1 MTAAEMLADD
11 APPEPGWPA
20 ANQLFLTQSL
30 AALKST
36 MRRDMVRI
44 APPNARAPAFA
55 QRPPALLRIADAFG
69 LSAFERNMLL
79 LCAGVELD
87 PEIARLCAG
96 AASDGGQPFASFSL
110 AFATLPEA
118 HWSALAPGAP
128 LRCWRLIEI
137 AQGQPLT
144 QAQLRIDETV
154 LHSLIGITELDRRL
168 LAMMLPLMVVPLDAL
183 APAHAELAQRIADTW
198 ETARADAVMPLL
210 QLVGDSIDCRPVVA
224 ASAALVGT
232 RAAVLNADRVPA
244 APAELED
251 LVRLWGREV
260 CLSGFGVLLVERDG
274 QPAAAEEN
282 RGQARAVN
290 GLIERLPGPLALCER
305 ERTRI
310 AHRLV
315 APFDVAP
322 LPTAEQH
329 RLWREALA
337 RAAAGRFAEPADAAV
352 QAASDLIT
360 GQFSMSRPVIEA
372 IAGEAVTQAARVAK
386 SPTATGDIAWDLC
399 RVRARTKLD
408 ALAQRI
414 NSRLEWDDLI
424 LPDAELATL
433 RTIAAQLRQRAT
445 VYERWGFA
453 AKSARGLGI
462 TALFSGPSGTGKTM
476 AAEVLA
482 AALRLDLYRIDLA
495 SVVSKYIG
503 ETEKNLRQVFDAAEQ
518 SGTILLFDEADAL
531 FGKRS
536 EVKDSH
542 DRYANIEVSYLLQR
556 MEAYRGL
563 AILTSNM
570 RAALDPAFLRR
581 LRFCVQFPFPDATQR
596 ERIWRNTF
604 PATTPTAELDF
615 ARLAQLRI
623 AGGNIRS
630 IALNAAF
637 LAADA
642 GEPVRMS
649 HLLVAARSEYA
660 KLERQLTAAEIGAW
674 A

>member
-1 MTAAEMLADD
+1 MTAVELLADD
-11 APPEPGWPA
+11 LAPEPGWPD

-36 MRRDMVRI
+36 IRRDAVRI
-44 APPNARAPAFA
+44 APPNAMAPAFA

-69 LSAFERNMLL
+69 LSPFERNMLL
-79 LCAGVELD
+79 LCAGIELE
-87 PEIARLCAG
+87 PEFAALCAG
-96 AASDGGQPFASFSL
+96 AAGDGGQPFASFSL

-128 LRCWRLIEI
+128 LRRWRLIEV
-137 AQGQPLT
+137 AEGQPLT

-154 LHSLIGITELDRRL
+154 LHCLTGIAELDRRL
-168 LAMMLPLMVVPLDAL
+168 LATMLPLPVVALDAL
-183 APAHAELAQRIADTW
+183 APAHAELAQRIADMW
-198 ETARADAVMPLL
+198 DTARANAVMPLL

-224 ASAALVGT
+224 AGAALVGT
-232 RAAVLNADRVPA
+232 RAAVLNADRVPT
-244 APAELED
+244 APAELEE
-251 LVRLWGREV
+251 LVRLWGREI
-260 CLSGFGVLLVERDG
+260 CFSGFGVLLVERDD

-282 RGQARAVN
+282 HGQARAVN
-290 GLIERLPGPLALCER
+290 SLLERLPGPLALCER
-305 ERTRI
+305 ERTRV

-315 APFDVAP
+315 TPFDVAP
-322 LPTAEQH
+322 LPAAEQH
-329 RLWREALA
+329 QLWRDALA
-337 RAAAGRFAEPADAAV
+337 RAAAGRFAEPTDAAV

-360 GQFSMSRPVIEA
+360 GQFSMSRPAIEA
-372 IAGEAVTQAARVAK
+372 IAAEAVTQAARLAK
-386 SPTATGDIAWDLC
+386 SPDATCDIAWDLC
-399 RVRARTKLD
+399 RLRARTRLD
-408 ALAQRI
+408 TLAQRI
-414 NSRLEWDDLI
+414 ESRVEWDDLI

-476 AAEVLA
+476 AAEVLS

-570 RAALDPAFLRR
+570 RTALDPAFLRR
-581 LRFCVQFPFPDATQR
+581 LRFSVQFPFPDAAQR
-596 ERIWRNTF
+596 QRIWRNAF
-604 PATTPTAELDF
+604 PAMTPTAALDF

-649 HLLVAARSEYA
+649 HLLAAARSEYA
-660 KLERQLTAAEIGAW
+660 KLERQPTAAEIGAW

>member
-36 MRRDMVRI
+36 MRRDTGRV
-44 APPNARAPAFA
+44 APPNAMAPAFA

-69 LSAFERNMLL
+69 LSAFERNLLL

-96 AASDGGQPFASFSL
+96 AAGEGGQPFASFSL

-128 LRCWRLIEI
+128 LRHWRLIEI
-137 AQGQPLT
+137 AEGQPLT

-154 LHSLIGITELDRRL
+154 LHSLSGIAELDRRL
-168 LAMMLPLMVVPLDAL
+168 LATMLPLRPVPLDAL
-183 APAHAELAQRIADTW
+183 APAHAELAQRIADMW
-198 ETARADAVMPLL
+198 ENARAEAVMPLL
-210 QLVGDSIDCRPVVA
+210 QLVGDSIDCRPVIA

-244 APAELED
+244 ALAKLEELA
-251 LVRLWGREV
+251 RLWGREV
-260 CLSGFGVLLVERDG
+260 CLSGFGVLLVERDE
-274 QPAAAEEN
+274 QPAEAEEN
-282 RGQARAVN
+282 RGQARGVS

-305 ERTRI
+305 ERTPVV
-310 AHRLV
+310 HRLV

-322 LPTAEQH
+322 LPAAEQH
-329 RLWREALA
+329 RLWRQALA

-360 GQFSMSRPVIEA
+360 GQFSMSRPAIEA
-372 IAGEAVTQAARVAK
+372 IAGEAVEQAARLAK
-386 SPTATGDIAWDLC
+386 SPDATSDIAWDLC
-399 RVRARTKLD
+399 RVRARTRLD

-414 NSRLEWDDLI
+414 DSRVDWNDLI

-453 AKSARGLGI
+453 AKSTRGLGI

-503 ETEKNLRQVFDAAEQ
+503 ETERNLRQVFDAAEQ

-570 RAALDPAFLRR
+570 RSALDPAFLRR
-581 LRFCVQFPFPDATQR
+581 LRFCVQFPFPDAAQR

-604 PATTPTAELDF
+604 PAMTPTAALDF

-649 HLLVAARSEYA
+649 HLLAAARGEYA
-660 KLERQLTAAEIGAW
+660 KLERQLTAGEIGIW